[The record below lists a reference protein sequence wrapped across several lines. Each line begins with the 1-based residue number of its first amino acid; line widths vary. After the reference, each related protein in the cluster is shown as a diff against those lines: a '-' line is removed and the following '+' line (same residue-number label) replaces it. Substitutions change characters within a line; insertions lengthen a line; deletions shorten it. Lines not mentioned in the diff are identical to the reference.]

1 MRPEGGLPEV
11 IRLRDA
17 RGERPE
23 NAAGIGAF
31 WYEPEV
37 WTLPLSPAARVLYA
51 GLCSFLAHGEINRRD
66 LRNTL
71 KDHPDEAIAAALEEL
86 QQGGLLKPLPEG
98 PTTSYEVRS
107 AREPGRQPS

>member
-1 MRPEGGLPEV
+1 MTFGDAVPEV
-11 IRLRDA
+11 IRLEDA

-37 WTLPLSPAARVLYA
+37 WALPLSPSARVLYA

-71 KDHPDEAIAAALEEL
+71 KDHPDEAIAEAFDEL
-86 QQGGLLKPLPEG
+86 VASGLLCPIAGGNAP
-98 PTTSYEVRS
+98 SYEIRS
-107 AREPGRQPS
+107 ARRGG